1 MTTIVVSGIR
11 PYDGRYELDDDRA
24 FSTREWRWI
33 KQVSGYLP
41 LTVADGFKGGDPD
54 LFVALA
60 VIAMNREGRID
71 RDSVL
76 EVAEALAEVPFDGAA
91 ITFDVGE
98 DDDDVPLPGTSEPDV
113 SSRSGSLD
121 NETGSGPSSRN
132 GSDPSDVTHDPSSV
146 SRLHTSR
153 I

>member
-1 MTTIVVSGIR
+1 MTTIAVSGIT
-11 PYDGRYELDDDRA
+11 PYDGNYELDDDRA

-33 KQVSGYLP
+33 KQISGYMP
-41 LTVADGFKGGDPD
+41 LTVGEGFKGGDPD

-60 VIAMNREGRID
+60 VIAMHREGKIN
-71 RDSVL
+71 RDVVL
-76 EVAEALAEVPFDGAA
+76 DVAEALAEAPFDGAA

-98 DDDDVPLPGTSEPDV
+98 GDEAPLAGTSEPDA
-113 SSRSGSLD
+113 SSNSGSLE
-121 NETGSGPSSRN
+121 NKTSSGLSSPN
-132 GSDPSDVTHDPSSV
+132 GSDLSETIPEPTST

>member
-1 MTTIVVSGIR
+1 MTTIVVSGIK
-11 PYDGRYELDDDRA
+11 PYDGRYELDGDRP

-41 LTVADGFKGGDPD
+41 LTVGDGFKGGDPD

-60 VIAMNREGRID
+60 VIAMNRDGKID
-71 RDSVL
+71 RDDVL
-76 EVAEALAEVPFDGAA
+76 EVAETLSEVPFDGAS

-98 DDDDVPLPGTSEPDV
+98 VDDAPLAETSEPDA
-113 SSRSGSLD
+113 SSNSGSLE
-121 NETGSGPSSRN
+121 NKSSSGQSSPN
-132 GSDPSDVTHDPSSV
+132 GSDLSETTPEPTSI

>member
-1 MTTIVVSGIR
+1 MTKIVVSGIK
-11 PYDGRYELDDDRA
+11 PYEGSYELDDDRA

-33 KQVSGYLP
+33 KQISGYMP

-54 LFVALA
+54 LFIALA

-71 RDSVL
+71 RDAAL
-76 EVAEALAEVPFDGAA
+76 EVAETLADVPFDGAS

-98 DDDDVPLPGTSEPDV
+98 ATDDAPLPETSGPDA
-113 SSRSGSLD
+113 SSKSGSLD
-121 NETGSGPSSRN
+121 SRRTSGPSLTN
-132 GSDPSDVTHDPSSV
+132 GSEVSDATPERTSVT
-146 SRLHTSR
+146 RLHTSP